1 MSCPR
6 WFPLLVAETA
16 DQAQTRAMPAEG
28 PRPMA
33 GCAPAPSD
41 DALRPLCLP
50 RAEAQL
56 LQPAVFL
63 TTLLHASLTSRV
75 SMAMGPDSIKCLDGG
90 SLGTQAGRRG
100 VKPGKHR
107 AFWEFLPA
115 PHAHQ
120 ILRSR
125 LVCRRRAPTTR
136 PDSCTGLQ
144 PASRPGQSFRSAP
157 APRLP
162 SHQWE
167 QRAGEER
174 TPSLARD
181 AAATAPFEAPPPT
194 WPLCPRCTATL
205 GLLGPQP
212 GGPAAWQGDGSFKG
226 DS

>member
-1 MSCPR
+1 
-6 WFPLLVAETA
+6 
-16 DQAQTRAMPAEG
+16 MPAEG

-33 GCAPAPSD
+33 GCAPAPSG

-136 PDSCTGLQ
+136 PDSCPGLQ

-162 SHQWE
+162 SHQRE
-167 QRAGEER
+167 QSWGRKDALARTGCRCHCPLRGTPTHLATVSEVYRHAGPSWSSAGR
-174 TPSLARD
+174 SCSLA
-181 AAATAPFEAPPPT
+181 
-194 WPLCPRCTATL
+194 
-205 GLLGPQP
+205 G
-212 GGPAAWQGDGSFKG
+212 
-226 DS
+226 

>member
-1 MSCPR
+1 
-6 WFPLLVAETA
+6 
-16 DQAQTRAMPAEG
+16 MPAEG

-167 QRAGEER
+167 QSWGRKDVLARTGCCCHCPLRGTPTHLAAVSEVYRHAGPSWSSAGR
-174 TPSLARD
+174 SCSLA
-181 AAATAPFEAPPPT
+181 
-194 WPLCPRCTATL
+194 
-205 GLLGPQP
+205 G
-212 GGPAAWQGDGSFKG
+212 
-226 DS
+226 